1 MKQKKTVFITGC
13 NGTLGKKLV
22 SYFLKKNFNV
32 IGTKRKLDNYHQK
45 SKNLKLF
52 KLDLLKDN
60 DFKKLVNDLNKSNAK
75 IDLLINNAAIPSG
88 SLIEMTSIKNL
99 KHVFEINF
107 FSQIRLIQSLLRF
120 IKKSKNGSII
130 NIGSISGLM
139 AEKGFLS
146 YGASKCAFM
155 FASKIMAKEFERH
168 NIRVNAI
175 APSVFKSRM
184 SKKMDNNIKQKFLEN
199 SSSNKEIKLKSVI
212 DLIDALS
219 MGVSSKINGEILKLD
234 TDLKLT
240 K

>member
-88 SLIEMTSIKNL
+88 SLINYDISRLKKFYLDNGFYDVQIPSASIK
-99 KHVFEINF
+99 
-107 FSQIRLIQSLLRF
+107 
-120 IKKSKNGSII
+120 II
-130 NIGSISGLM
+130 NDLYANIIFSIDSGIRYKLSSIQLVDNSNSLKKENIIFFK
-139 AEKGFLS
+139 EKT
-146 YGASKCAFM
+146 
-155 FASKIMAKEFERH
+155 
-168 NIRVNAI
+168 N
-175 APSVFKSRM
+175 
-184 SKKMDNNIKQKFLEN
+184 KFLKNYYNKFIIDN
-199 SSSNKEIKLKSVI
+199 SVDDLNIYLSKSNFDLDIKTKTEKISDNEIKLEFK
-212 DLIDALS
+212 
-219 MGVSSKINGEILKLD
+219 
-234 TDLKLT
+234 
-240 K
+240 